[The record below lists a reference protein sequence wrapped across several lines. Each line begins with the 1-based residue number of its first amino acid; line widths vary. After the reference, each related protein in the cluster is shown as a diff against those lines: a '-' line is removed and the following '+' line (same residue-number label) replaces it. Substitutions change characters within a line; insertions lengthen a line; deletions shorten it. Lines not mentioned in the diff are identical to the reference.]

1 MPVHGPAERE
11 ARGLGEGILTLDRVR
26 YGMAQLTCPVCSVE
40 LSQAGFTERCPK
52 CTGAWIHEDALV
64 GMLQERASAMVE
76 LPWQPRVRD
85 VERACA
91 VCGKPTQ
98 AVSLG
103 TVALDHCPEHGAWF
117 DPEELASVMKQ
128 AKQFKADVKSDDG
141 DEHRGLL
148 GALARL
154 FGG

>member
-1 MPVHGPAERE
+1 
-11 ARGLGEGILTLDRVR
+11 
-26 YGMAQLTCPVCSVE
+26 MAQPTCPVCSVE

-64 GMLQERASAMVE
+64 GMMQERTSAMVF
-76 LPWQPRVRD
+76 LPWQPRDRD
-85 VERACA
+85 SERACA
-91 VCGKPTQ
+91 VCKQPMQ

-103 TVALDHCPEHGAWF
+103 TVALDRCADHGVWF

-128 AKQFKADVKSDDG
+128 AKQFKADVKSGDDDD
-141 DEHRGLL
+141 DEHRGIL
-148 GALARL
+148 GSLAKL